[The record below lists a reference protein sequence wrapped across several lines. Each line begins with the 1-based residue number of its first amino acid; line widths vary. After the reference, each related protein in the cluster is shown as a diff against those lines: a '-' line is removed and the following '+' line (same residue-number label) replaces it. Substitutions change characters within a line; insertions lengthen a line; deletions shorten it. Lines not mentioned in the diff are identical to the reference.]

1 MDAPNFPKPDEFAND
16 KRVQLVEETG
26 HYIFTDPEDGT
37 EYEYDDEK
45 GAWFPMWNESLV
57 EQQQSVYGTEPLPEN
72 DTAGRSAK
80 RKSQAQSKKREN
92 TSIYISGLPLNTT
105 EEEVAEF
112 FSQCGTIMPDILTNE
127 PKVKLYRDGTGA
139 LKGDALVTYYKKPSV
154 QLALDILDDSRFRPA
169 DPAHIRVQQAE
180 FESKLPLND
189 ADKAKRPR
197 VDSKLV
203 QKRLNQLEK
212 KLDWFE
218 GADDIAER
226 HKRTV
231 ILKHMFTFEE
241 LEADVTLLLDL
252 PEDVRSECEK
262 LGKVTSVKVYDKSDE
277 GVVAVKFKD
286 ELSARACVKMM
297 NGRFFA
303 GRQVEASIYDGH
315 TRYKATKRDS
325 ETAATANVQGSNG
338 NALNGDEDEDEQR
351 MEQYA
356 QWLDSGS

>member
-1 MDAPNFPKPDEFAND
+1 MAAPNFPKPSEFADD

-26 HYIFTDPEDGT
+26 HYIFTDPDDGT
-37 EYEYDDEK
+37 EYEYDNEK

-57 EQQQSVYGTEPLPEN
+57 EQQQSVYGTESLPEG
-72 DTAGRSAK
+72 DVDGRSGK
-80 RKSQAQSKKREN
+80 RKLPAQSKKREN
-92 TSIYISGLPLNTT
+92 TSIYISGLPLDAT
-105 EEEVAEF
+105 EDEVVEF
-112 FSQCGTIMPDILTNE
+112 FSQCGTIMPDIITNK
-127 PKVKLYRDGTGA
+127 PKVKLYRDDTGA
-139 LKGDALVTYYKKPSV
+139 LKGDALVTYYKQPSV

-169 DPAHIRVQQAE
+169 DSAHIRVQQAE
-180 FESKLPLND
+180 FEPKAPLGD

-197 VDSKLV
+197 VDS
-203 QKRLNQLEK
+203 K

-226 HKRTV
+226 HRRTV
-231 ILKHMFTFEE
+231 ILKHMFTLEE

-303 GRQVEASIYDGH
+303 GRQIEASIYDGH
-315 TRYKATKRDS
+315 TRYKATKRGSD
-325 ETAATANVQGSNG
+325 AATASNVQGSSED
-338 NALNGDEDEDEQR
+338 APNGDDEQR

-356 QWLDSGS
+356 QWLDSGN